1 MPDDTL
7 DFTNDGDEYAVD
19 YLSWENID
27 NSGFVTELG
36 LIRDRVFDCISMLD
50 KMVVN
55 SDCKKAEDGL
65 LALAQGPLSRNNWLY
80 TFRNHNS
87 EAFSKYLTGEARPS
101 WYGGLDLKQKRQY
114 DIGLRYYKDAIRLG
128 EPCDAIA
135 RLLTEIVSDETL
147 RWNYRLLKI
156 GDNLEDKGIDENFYK
171 TVELDAR
178 QVSDRINQGTY
189 EMNRIAAT
197 SQSFYEQYYGK
208 LSESEFKRRYYQAR
222 LKDYIDDFRDRKL
235 NESFG
240 ALSDGS
246 FYVAAPVLAKTSV
259 IDGYTNLIAQ
269 KENYND
275 TMNSLIDR
283 CDKILNEILKPGEEN
298 SETDAGRQLFV
309 ALRRLVTS
317 VSDNAAETRAVL
329 DSFKNADAN
338 VAPYC
343 FMRTLSAY
351 DVIKPRY
358 ELKPQKVNPW
368 DRGTAYKQL
377 YIMEAVALTEHCEAF
392 VYQMGKV

>member
-1 MPDDTL
+1 M
-7 DFTNDGDEYAVD
+7 
-19 YLSWENID
+19 
-27 NSGFVTELG
+27 
-36 LIRDRVFDCISMLD
+36 
-50 KMVVN
+50 
-55 SDCKKAEDGL
+55 
-65 LALAQGPLSRNNWLY
+65 
-80 TFRNHNS
+80 
-87 EAFSKYLTGEARPS
+87 
-101 WYGGLDLKQKRQY
+101 
-114 DIGLRYYKDAIRLG
+114 
-128 EPCDAIA
+128 
-135 RLLTEIVSDETL
+135 
-147 RWNYRLLKI
+147 
-156 GDNLEDKGIDENFYK
+156 
-171 TVELDAR
+171 
-178 QVSDRINQGTY
+178 
-189 EMNRIAAT
+189 
-197 SQSFYEQYYGK
+197 
-208 LSESEFKRRYYQAR
+208 
-222 LKDYIDDFRDRKL
+222 
-235 NESFG
+235 
-240 ALSDGS
+240 
-246 FYVAAPVLAKTSV
+246 LAKTSV

-358 ELKPQKVNPW
+358 GLKPQKVNPW